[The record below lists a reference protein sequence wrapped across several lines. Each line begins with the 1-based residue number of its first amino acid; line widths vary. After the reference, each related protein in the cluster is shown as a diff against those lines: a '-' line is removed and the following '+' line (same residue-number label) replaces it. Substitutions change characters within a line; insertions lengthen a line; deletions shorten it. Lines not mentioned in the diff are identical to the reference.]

1 MEADRPANDLPGAA
15 SDPCNAGH
23 PAGPDLMPR
32 LHQRL
37 TAIIAEKRGVRL
49 SEGDVRPELIRLV
62 EELFAAEG
70 RPPDNDEREALVTK
84 ALNEVF
90 GYGPIDGLLRD
101 HEITD
106 VFINGPRQLYFERRG
121 RLETSEAAF
130 DDEGHLMQVV
140 RRMLTGSGRS
150 IDDKFRMVDAR
161 LPDGSR
167 LNIVLKPPALNGPL
181 VSIRRF
187 GTRPLTAQ
195 DLLLNESLAAEMLD
209 FLAAC
214 VKARINLIVSGGTG
228 AGKTTLLNALS
239 VFIPD
244 SERVVT
250 IEDTAELQLQQ
261 RHVAK
266 MEALSADPEGGG
278 AVSLRDLVRNSLRMR
293 PDRLI
298 IGECRGPETADM
310 LQAMNTGHEGSM
322 TTLHANDAR
331 EALARI
337 ELLMGMSGVDIPM
350 WAVRKLIASSIQ
362 VVVQVARVAGGR
374 RKVVA
379 VSEVT
384 GMESDVISMHELF
397 VYSQTGV
404 DADLAS
410 VGCFRSTGVRPH
422 FLNKLQGPRRAI
434 SPQVF
439 AERILLTPSGRGP
452 RR

>member
-1 MEADRPANDLPGAA
+1 MEAVHSVNDLVGAA
-15 SDPCNAGH
+15 ADAYNAGRSK
-23 PAGPDLMPR
+23 GSDIKLR
-32 LHQRL
+32 LQQRL
-37 TAIIAEKRGVRL
+37 TAILAEKRGERL
-49 SEGDVRPELIRLV
+49 SEGDVRPELVRLA

-70 RPPDNDEREALVTK
+70 RPPDNDEQEALVTK

-130 DDEGHLMQVV
+130 DDEEHLLQVV

-150 IDDKFRMVDAR
+150 IDDKSRMVDAR

-195 DLLLNESLAAEMLD
+195 DLLVNESLAPEMLD

-266 MEALSADPEGGG
+266 MEALPADPEGGG
-278 AVSLRDLVRNSLRMR
+278 AVALRDLVKNALRMR

-310 LQAMNTGHEGSM
+310 LQAMNTGH
-322 TTLHANDAR
+322 
-331 EALARI
+331 
-337 ELLMGMSGVDIPM
+337 
-350 WAVRKLIASSIQ
+350 
-362 VVVQVARVAGGR
+362 
-374 RKVVA
+374 
-379 VSEVT
+379 
-384 GMESDVISMHELF
+384 
-397 VYSQTGV
+397 
-404 DADLAS
+404 
-410 VGCFRSTGVRPH
+410 
-422 FLNKLQGPRRAI
+422 
-434 SPQVF
+434 
-439 AERILLTPSGRGP
+439 
-452 RR
+452 